1 MAAPERFAE
10 SQICSC
16 TAGTVHTWP
25 ISTNRIAAKFRSLW
39 EAQRTLAA
47 PTQLPALYRLTHLCR
62 ARLSIVAAQFE
73 LRPFHI
79 ARRNSLL

>member
-25 ISTNRIAAKFRSLW
+25 EAAFVVRTDLVANGGKADTALPPSIGRS
-39 EAQRTLAA
+39 
-47 PTQLPALYRLTHLCR
+47 
-62 ARLSIVAAQFE
+62 
-73 LRPFHI
+73 
-79 ARRNSLL
+79 